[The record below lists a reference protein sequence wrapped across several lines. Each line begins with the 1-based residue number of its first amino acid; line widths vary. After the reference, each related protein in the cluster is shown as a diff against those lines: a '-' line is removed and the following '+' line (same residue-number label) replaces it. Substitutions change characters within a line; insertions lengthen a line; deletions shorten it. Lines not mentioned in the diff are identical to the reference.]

1 MKYPN
6 LEESDHGEE
15 DLEEQDH
22 DFQKILYTPPCQ
34 GDSILRPGDVQNVA
48 PANQS
53 SGVIRFRHI
62 DPASQRLS
70 HLHGVGPCPSTQL
83 SLMYSCSSDALSLSM
98 SGSVREKSVKTDNS
112 LSSRS

>member
-15 DLEEQDH
+15 YLEEQDH

-53 SGVIRFRHI
+53 S
-62 DPASQRLS
+62 
-70 HLHGVGPCPSTQL
+70 
-83 SLMYSCSSDALSLSM
+83 
-98 SGSVREKSVKTDNS
+98 
-112 LSSRS
+112 